1 MALEWRV
8 RARTAGGEDYDNR
21 YCGIFVVREGRIREV
36 REYLDSGYAA
46 RKLVD
51 GLTRLPNFG

>member
-1 MALEWRV
+1 V
-8 RARTAGGEDYDNR
+8 AGAGADRRRRGLRNR

-46 RKLVD
+46 RKLFA
-51 GLTRLPNFG
+51 G